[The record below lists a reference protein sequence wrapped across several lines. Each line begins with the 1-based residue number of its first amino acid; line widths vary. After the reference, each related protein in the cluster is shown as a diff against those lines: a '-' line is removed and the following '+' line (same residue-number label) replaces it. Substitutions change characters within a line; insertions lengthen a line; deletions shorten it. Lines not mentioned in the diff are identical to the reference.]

1 MKRLRRFACPAA
13 SMLALVMA
21 GSAAKAQTL
30 QQIENGQPQ
39 LFVDAV
45 ESYIYGYPLMMVG
58 VTGRTATTIP
68 DAMTKLGAAP
78 LNQFGKELR
87 LPDATFKD
95 VVLPSTTTLY
105 ASSFLNLAEE
115 PVILHIPYMGNRF
128 FLLQMLDGWTNVS
141 MKSPGSRLGS
151 QEGDYALVGPNW
163 NGQLPF
169 GLRETIQMPTNTM
182 WIIGRIY
189 TNGTQWD
196 LNEVVQFIYPG
207 LTLTPLSRF
216 RRGPYTPPSDLPVQP
231 YADVKTT
238 PLNQVA
244 GMDACAFFQNMAAM
258 MIYNRPIAG
267 QDDAMLPK
275 LANVGLFQDHYYDC
289 TAIGRD
295 TMDTLQK
302 GVAAARAFLNIAPTP
317 PQTATKWTM
326 SLGVGTYGDSYL
338 LRAEVAKDALGANN
352 PIDAVYG
359 YTTNDGTNALLDGAN
374 NYKIHFAPP
383 GVSQGIPP
391 VNPKGFWSVTIYN
404 ADGTLVANDAATNAG
419 VNYNA
424 IGVPYVQGHMAQ
436 FNMDGS
442 LDLYLQT
449 NPPPA
454 GTAFKNWLP
463 TPKTGNYIV
472 FLRMYWPDQTIQSG
486 QWIPPAIVKN

>member
-1 MKRLRRFACPAA
+1 
-13 SMLALVMA
+13 MLALVMA

-58 VTGRTATTIP
+58 VTGRTATTVP

-326 SLGVGTYGDSYL
+326 SLGVGTYGDNYL